1 MKWNFQSAPLRLD
14 KPAAALIIHQKL
26 MSLSFTRE
34 KLVIPR
40 GGRHFGILVLVG
52 VPQVLSPC
60 LDGQHQT
67 GDGSQQADSAVH
79 RQGQIQREAAHHL
92 EPKHDVHVEKF
103 CTDFNEVPL
112 DAANVLISEPFSSQS
127 PPTCSF
133 NQNTGISAYLGHKGT
148 NQGADF
154 ADPSTK
160 PKPQGSDLCWKN
172 LTGESRKHLYQLRC
186 TKPRIKVKSPAEP
199 LVCRCSRFPML

>member
-1 MKWNFQSAPLRLD
+1 
-14 KPAAALIIHQKL
+14 

-34 KLVIPR
+34 KRVIQCGR
-40 GGRHFGILVLVG
+40 RHFGILVLVG
-52 VPQVLSPC
+52 VPQVLSLC

-67 GDGSQQADSAVH
+67 GDGGQQADSAVH
-79 RQGQIQREAAHHL
+79 RQGQIQRKAAHHL
-92 EPKHDVHVEKF
+92 EPKHDVHVEKISMNRHLL
-103 CTDFNEVPL
+103 C
-112 DAANVLISEPFSSQS
+112 AANVFISEPISSQC

-160 PKPQGSDLCWKN
+160 PKPQGSGLRWKN
-172 LTGESRKHLYQLRC
+172 LMGESRKHVYQLRC
-186 TKPRIKVKSPAEP
+186 TKKHGSKLNLRLNLWCVDVAD
-199 LVCRCSRFPML
+199 LQ

>member
-1 MKWNFQSAPLRLD
+1 MQSALLRLD
-14 KPAAALIIHQKL
+14 KPATALTIHQKL

-34 KLVIPR
+34 KRVIPR
-40 GGRHFGILVLVG
+40 RRSHFGILILDD
-52 VPQVLSPC
+52 VPQALSLC

-103 CTDFNEVPL
+103 CHL
-112 DAANVLISEPFSSQS
+112 LSAANVVISEPFSSQS
-127 PPTCSF
+127 PPTWSF

-160 PKPQGSDLCWKN
+160 PKPQGSGLRWKN
-172 LTGESRKHLYQLRC
+172 LMGESRKHVYQLCC
-186 TKPRIKVKSPAEP
+186 TKNVHQS
-199 LVCRCSRFPML
+199 